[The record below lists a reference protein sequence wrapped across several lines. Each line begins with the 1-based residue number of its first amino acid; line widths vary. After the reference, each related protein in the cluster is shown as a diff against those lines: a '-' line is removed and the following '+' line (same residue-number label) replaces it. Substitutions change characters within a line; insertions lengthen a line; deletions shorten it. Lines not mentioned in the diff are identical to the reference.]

1 MIEKIFEK
9 TSGRSIRTIIN
20 DLSNKE
26 KQKLS
31 EKLMTTI
38 KKVFRNSFTTGFNN
52 LGGKLGF
59 RNNIDEIIYI
69 ISNAKK
75 TDGYIARSSKN
86 FLQKSL
92 KTGFY
97 FEGFDDVFAIKI
109 QGKLINLILRS
120 GYSVRGF
127 FRECLKNYIDFS
139 NVYIYKT
146 YKTTK
151 GNQEVLDQILIMPSV
166 GWTANKMIGTKVI
179 EWLYDNGST
188 VTKYSHEEIIHLTFN
203 KESHE
208 IFGTPFMLPT
218 LEDVQLLRELESRAV
233 EDYFDS
239 TIKKTVVK
247 VGSKDMPATE
257 KQLKDTEIKMSQAQ
271 TSNDIVISG
280 ICEVDILQPSY
291 VNPDVVLK
299 ASKERVMSGLQS
311 SSTQMGITGSAG
323 RQDADTQNSNT
334 SVTVEDFQENLEDA
348 INPTLIR
355 ELIIEETGLELTEQ
369 TIVEFK
375 FLQTFDEQERKEK
388 HYTHLFV
395 QGVIDLDET
404 RNSIGRN
411 PKTINIAKTYTK
423 LYNSEPN
430 GSAQNQSSPTNQ
442 HGSTGTT
449 KKSVKN

>member
-1 MIEKIFEK
+1 MKPN
-9 TSGRSIRTIIN
+9 GRSIRSLIN
-20 DLSNKE
+20 DLSQKE
-26 KQKLS
+26 KRGLTQKI
-31 EKLMTTI
+31 MATI
-38 KKVFRNSFTTGFNN
+38 KKVFSSSFSTGFNN

-59 RNNIDEIIYI
+59 RNNIDEIVYI

-92 KTGFY
+92 KTGYY
-97 FEGFDDVFAIKI
+97 FDGTDDNFALKI
-109 QGKLINLILRS
+109 NDKLTNLILRS

-151 GNQEVLDQILIMPSV
+151 NKNEILEQVFIMPSV
-166 GWTANKMIGTKVI
+166 GWTAHKMIGTKVT
-179 EWLYDNGST
+179 EWLYDNGSCVKLYT
-188 VTKYSHEEIIHLTFN
+188 CEEVIHLTFN

-208 IFGTPFMLPT
+208 IFGTPFMMPT
-218 LEDVQLLRELESRAV
+218 LEDVQILRELESRVV

-239 TIKKTVVK
+239 TIKKTLVR
-247 VGSKDMPATE
+247 VGSANQPATE
-257 KQLKDTEIKMSQAQ
+257 NQLNEARDAINQSQG
-271 TSNDIVISG
+271 SNDLVLSG
-280 ICEVDILQPSY
+280 ICEAEILQPTY

-299 ASKERVMSGLQS
+299 ATKERVMSGLQS
-311 SSTQMGITGSAG
+311 SSTQMGVSGSAG

-355 ELIIEETGLELTEQ
+355 ELIIEETGVEICKQ
-369 TIVEFK
+369 TLVEFK

-395 QGVIDLDET
+395 QGVLDLDET

-411 PKTINIAKTYTK
+411 PQSININKTYTK

-442 HGSTGTT
+442 HGTTGST